1 MELRDDLIMLLIK
14 IKYYNVT
21 NDCKNFSKEYS
32 ICLFEKFIVNCY
44 LDFSIIAKFI
54 HIYIYIEIN
63 VSDNISIL
71 KY

>member
-44 LDFSIIAKFI
+44 LDFSIIAKFM
-54 HIYIYIEIN
+54 HIYIEIS
-63 VSDNISIL
+63 VSDNISIS